1 MSGVALGITS
11 AAISLGGATAS
22 FIQAGQRSKD
32 IREAE
37 AAANA
42 AMEAAR
48 KRTEVNYMEQLGIQ
62 KDAYRQAY
70 EANLVTSKALSD
82 AAIEGD
88 QRGGGAA
95 ASRILAGS
103 LDQADR
109 VRAAQEG
116 EMVAR
121 DQAIA
126 TENQRLNDINIQL
139 DLEEV
144 AGAQQQIAD
153 AELAKGMAIQEGIS
167 GLSDAAMAGAETVPL
182 YMKKRGAGDAKNL
195 THGMKVNKLTGKG
208 KVVTQGSRRDKQAFK
223 QNVAKGE
230 LDIAL
235 QAQKMGL
242 NDPNRNPF
250 AALESPKPTGA
261 NEKYINKQQPLFK
274 KDLPQMSSVITN
286 KKQGDAFREYVVSKH
301 PEYAKKMYSDGLS
314 KSGSFDN
321 KYIKKAYDD
330 YGLEYLNFQR
340 GY

>member
-22 FIQAGQRSKD
+22 FIQAGQRNKD
-32 IREAE
+32 IKEAE

-70 EANLVTSKALSD
+70 EANLVTSKALMD
-82 AAIEGD
+82 ASREGD
-88 QRGGGAA
+88 QRGGGAT
-95 ASRILAGS
+95 ASRVLAGS
-103 LDQADR
+103 LDQANK

-144 AGAQQQIAD
+144 AGAQQAMAD

-182 YMKKRGAGDAKNL
+182 YMKKRGAADANNL
-195 THGMKVNKLTGKG
+195 THGMKVNKFTGKG
-208 KVVTQGSRRDKQAFK
+208 EVVTQGSRRDKKAFK
-223 QNVAKGE
+223 QNVAEGQKLLDKANQDRIANPLGLDSGPRTAFDTKG
-230 LDIAL
+230 
-235 QAQKMGL
+235 M
-242 NDPNRNPF
+242 
-250 AALESPKPTGA
+250 PT
-261 NEKYINKQQPLFK
+261 QLPLFK
-274 KDLPQMSSVITN
+274 KDLPQMSSVISN

-301 PEYAKKMYSDGLS
+301 PEYAKNMYSDGLS